1 MIRWLYCGDFIIGWP
16 QKWASKWYQHHI
28 SELVA
33 ASLRDAWACKHCK
46 PTNLGARHFA
56 PCWICPEVKLDPLF
70 AQVLQSQRRQQLG
83 FLPQWSVRLES
94 TTWHDSHLSYDRPHG
109 RLLGA
114 CWGSASIC
122 GAHSWGL
129 DKPQLQEFLS
139 KTNLISSAAR
149 WWSAFPHPRVRRWDY
164 CEWYRQL
171 IDIDCWLLVWNI
183 CSFSI
188 YWEQ

>member
-1 MIRWLYCGDFIIGWP
+1 MLGLVSIVSPRTLEPGILHPAGSALRWNLILFSHRSCKAREDSSWVSCLSD
-16 QKWASKWYQHHI
+16 QCVS
-28 SELVA
+28 
-33 ASLRDAWACKHCK
+33 SLRHDMTA
-46 PTNLGARHFA
+46 T
-56 PCWICPEVKLDPLF
+56 
-70 AQVLQSQRRQQLG
+70 
-83 FLPQWSVRLES
+83 SV
-94 TTWHDSHLSYDRPHG
+94 TTGLMG
-109 RLLGA
+109 V
-114 CWGSASIC
+114 CWGLAGGQHPFC

>member
-1 MIRWLYCGDFIIGWP
+1 M
-16 QKWASKWYQHHI
+16 
-28 SELVA
+28 
-33 ASLRDAWACKHCK
+33 
-46 PTNLGARHFA
+46 
-56 PCWICPEVKLDPLF
+56 KLDPLF

-83 FLPQWSVRLES
+83 FLPQWPQWSSVRLES

-109 RLLGA
+109 RLMGV

-129 DKPQLQEFLS
+129 DKPQLQEFFS

-171 IDIDCWLLVWNI
+171 IDIDCWIISGWWFGTFFY
-183 CSFSI
+183 FSI
-188 YWEQ
+188 YIGNNNPNWQIFFRGVVTTNQICIIYIYIELYSRKWGI